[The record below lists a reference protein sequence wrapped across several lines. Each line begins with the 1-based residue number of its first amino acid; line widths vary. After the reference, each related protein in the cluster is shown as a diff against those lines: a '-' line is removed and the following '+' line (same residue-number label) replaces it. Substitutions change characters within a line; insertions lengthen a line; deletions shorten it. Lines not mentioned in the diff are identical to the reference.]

1 MHDIRQIRDN
11 PAAFDAALA
20 RRGLPAQAASLIAL
34 DEERRAAV
42 TEVQVAQSR
51 RNEASKLIG
60 AAMAKG
66 DRDGAEAIKAEV
78 AALKDAMPALE
89 ARADELAAKLKGKLE
104 IIPNLPGADVPDGAS
119 EEDNRVES
127 EWGEKRTF
135 DFTPKEHA
143 DIAPALGMDFETGAR
158 LSGARFTFLRGC
170 MARLH
175 RALGQFMLDV
185 QTEEHGYAECNP
197 PVLVKDDA
205 MYGTD
210 KLPKFARDSFAVL
223 NEYRRNQIA
232 LNALRFAKKQALEIA
247 DSVEDIDAAFEEI
260 EGLLSEHGLFD
271 EKIAIIQSLI
281 DYYQSTSETID
292 TLEGVRERLLEKR
305 KELIAS
311 GQANSLYL
319 IPTSEVSLTASVM
332 GELLDEAALPMRL
345 TALTLCFR
353 SEAGAAGRD
362 TRGFIR
368 QHQFEK
374 CELVSIVKPEDSEE
388 EHQRMVRAAETILE
402 RLALP
407 YRKLLLCTG
416 DMGFGARKT
425 YDLEVW
431 LPGQGAF
438 REISSCSNT
447 GDFQARRMNTRYRVA
462 GEQKKTEFVHTL
474 NGSGLAVGRTL
485 VAVIENYQNAD
496 GSVTVPDALF
506 PYMGGITRLEPD
518 A

>member
-1 MHDIRQIRDN
+1 MHDIRFIREN
-11 PAAFDAALA
+11 PEAFDAALA
-20 RRGLPAQAASLIAL
+20 RRGLEPLAAGLIAI
-34 DEERRAAV
+34 DEDRRAA
-42 TEVQVAQSR
+42 TTAVQVAQSR

-66 DRDGAEAIKAEV
+66 EREEAETIKAEV
-78 AALKDAMPALE
+78 AALKDQMPALE
-89 ARADELAAKLKGKLE
+89 ARADDLAAQLKAALE
-104 IIPNLPGADVPDGAS
+104 IIPNLPGDDVPHGAG
-119 EEDNRVES
+119 EEENVEVS
-127 EWGEKRTF
+127 RWGTPRAF

-143 DIAPALGMDFETGAR
+143 DLAPSLGMDFETGAR
-158 LSGARFTFLRGC
+158 LSGARFTFLRGD

-185 QTEEHGYAECNP
+185 QTGEHGFEECNP
-197 PVLVKDDA
+197 PVLVGDDA

-210 KLPKFARDSFAVL
+210 KLPKFADDSFEVI
-223 NEYRRNQIA
+223 NEYKKLDIWLDAQKISVDQDFDNSKD
-232 LNALRFAKKQALEIA
+232 LNAIVDALDGASPKLVSQFREIF
-247 DSVEDIDAAFEEI
+247 DRAA
-260 EGLLSEHGLFD
+260 
-271 EKIAIIQSLI
+271 EKRKGILDVIQQMKEKSL
-281 DYYQSTSETID
+281 D
-292 TLEGVRERLLEKR
+292 LEKR
-305 KELIAS
+305 NQDS
-311 GQANSLYL
+311 SLWL

-332 GELLDEAALPMRL
+332 GELLDESALPMRL

-374 CELVSIVKPEDSEE
+374 CELVSIVRPEDSEA
-388 EHQRMVRAAETILE
+388 EHDRMVRAAETILE
-402 RLALP
+402 RLELP

-431 LPGQGAF
+431 LPGQGAY

-462 GEQKKTEFVHTL
+462 GEQKSTQFVHTL

-496 GSVTVPDALF
+496 GTVTVPEALL
-506 PYMGGITRLEPD
+506 PYMGGVTRLSPL
-518 A
+518 

>member
-1 MHDIRQIRDN
+1 MHDIRLIREN
-11 PAAFDAALA
+11 PESFDAALA
-20 RRGLPAQAASLIAL
+20 RRGLEPLGAGLIAL
-34 DEERRAAV
+34 DEERRAL
-42 TEVQVAQSR
+42 TTQVQVAQSR

-66 DRDGAEAIKAEV
+66 DKDAAEALKAEV

-89 ARADELAAKLKGKLE
+89 GDADALAAKLKAALE
-104 IIPNLPGADVPDGAS
+104 IIPNLPAADVPHGAG
-119 EEDNRVES
+119 EEENVELS
-127 EWGEKRTF
+127 RWGTPREF
-135 DFTPKEHA
+135 DFTAKEHA
-143 DIAPALGMDFETGAR
+143 DIAPALGMDFETGVR
-158 LSGARFTFLRGC
+158 LSGARFTFLRGDT
-170 MARLH
+170 ARLH

-185 QTEEHGYAECNP
+185 QTREHGYEECNP
-197 PVLVKDDA
+197 PVLVGDDA

-210 KLPKFARDSFAVL
+210 KLPKFAEDSFCTT
-223 NEYRRNQIA
+223 NGRW
-232 LNALRFAKKQALEIA
+232 
-247 DSVEDIDAAFEEI
+247 
-260 EGLLSEHGLFD
+260 
-271 EKIAIIQSLI
+271 
-281 DYYQSTSETID
+281 
-292 TLEGVRERLLEKR
+292 
-305 KELIAS
+305 
-311 GQANSLYL
+311 L

-332 GELLDEAALPMRL
+332 GELLDESALPMRL

-374 CELVSIVKPEDSEE
+374 CELVSIVRPEDSEA

-402 RLALP
+402 RLNLP

-431 LPGQGAF
+431 LPGQCAY
-438 REISSCSNT
+438 RELSSCSNT

-462 GEQKKTEFVHTL
+462 KETGGEQKTTQFVHTL

-496 GSVTVPDALF
+496 GSVTVPDALL
-506 PYMGGITRLEPD
+506 PYMGGVTRLEPVT
-518 A
+518 